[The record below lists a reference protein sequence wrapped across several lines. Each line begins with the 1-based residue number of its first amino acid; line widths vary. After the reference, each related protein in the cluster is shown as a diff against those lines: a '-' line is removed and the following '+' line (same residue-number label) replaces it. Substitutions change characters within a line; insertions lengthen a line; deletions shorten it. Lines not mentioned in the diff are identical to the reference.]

1 MIASVSGEEHSF
13 IETGQPQSSD
23 LACRHM
29 FCLQGVPDVP
39 REPPDEAGL
48 MRKFEK

>member
-1 MIASVSGEEHSF
+1 MECGEERRVW
-13 IETGQPQSSD
+13 IEKEP
-23 LACRHM
+23 M
-29 FCLQGVPDVP
+29 FCLQGVPYVP